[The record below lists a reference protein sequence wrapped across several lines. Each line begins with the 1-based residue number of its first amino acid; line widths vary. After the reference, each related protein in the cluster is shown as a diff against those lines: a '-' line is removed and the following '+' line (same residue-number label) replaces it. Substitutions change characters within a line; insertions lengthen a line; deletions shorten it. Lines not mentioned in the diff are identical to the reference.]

1 MHCGFIIHSLPVHL
15 HRSTLQCVYSIN
27 AAPRIPTTAP
37 KVSRRGIRVG
47 TAPPVDP
54 VDEAPFASGATGTEV
69 AVPAVEVEGEVEATP
84 VLLIVPLV
92 TPVESGMTEPLV
104 LVADTESL
112 LALVLEGATE
122 DELEDDAWST

>member
-1 MHCGFIIHSLPVHL
+1 MHCGFIIHSSRLSLSFNV
-15 HRSTLQCVYSIN
+15 TGCVYSIN

-54 VDEAPFASGATGTEV
+54 VAETPFASGATGTEV

-104 LVADTESL
+104 LVVDTEPL
-112 LALVLEGATE
+112 LALVLEGATD
-122 DELEDDAWST
+122 DELEDDA